1 MSMNFYIYHLLLLWW
16 MSMSITIAIYVHK
29 CMCFYVFFIKFQLS
43 LTWSLLPITS
53 CLCLRMSIV
62 CLAMC
67 MFLWSVSSFGFHW
80 QDLSFLLLTDYVYEW
95 LWCAWLCL
103 CFYALYL
110 VSVIRDRISPSYYW
124 TVHFYIYG
132 WK

>member
-1 MSMNFYIYHLLLLWW
+1 
-16 MSMSITIAIYVHK
+16 MSMSITIAV
-29 CMCFYVFFIKFQLS
+29 CMSINVCVSIFSLSSFSWS
-43 LTWSLLPITS
+43 LTRSLLPITN

-62 CLAMC
+62 CLAMS
-67 MFLWSVSSFGFHW
+67 MFLCFVSSFGFHW
-80 QDLSFLLLTDYVYEW
+80 QDLSFLLLTVNVYEC

-103 CFYALYL
+103 CVYALYL
-110 VSVIRDRISPSYYW
+110 VSVIRDRIYPSYYW